1 MRIMLTGAFG
11 QLGHSLTNVL
21 NKKHDLILT
30 GREIPASKKGIKL
43 NIQNKIHLNEI
54 IQSTEPDIIINLAA
68 MTNVDDC
75 EVNPTLAREINIA
88 GVQNIIESFSGKII
102 QISTDYVFDGKNGP
116 YSESDEV
123 SPVSI
128 YGQTKL
134 NAEKI
139 LLENNN
145 NHLIIRGNVL
155 YDYNPYIKSSFL
167 NWVIQ
172 SLQNGNEINVA
183 NDIFN
188 NPTWSRSMADIIK
201 ICLSNDING
210 ILHWGDKDYISRYD
224 FAKIISEKFSL
235 KSSLIKPISSS
246 ELGLIASRPL
256 NSGLI
261 SEKAIKLLNV
271 LQPSID
277 DCLNEILQKK
287 I

>member
-134 NAEKI
+134 DAEKI
-139 LLENNN
+139 LLESNN

-246 ELGLIASRPL
+246 ELGLIAPRPL

>member
-201 ICLSNDING
+201 ICLSNDVNG

-246 ELGLIASRPL
+246 ELGLIAPRPL

>member
-134 NAEKI
+134 DAEKI
-139 LLENNN
+139 LLESNN

-201 ICLSNDING
+201 ICLSNDVNG

-246 ELGLIASRPL
+246 ELGLIAPRPL

>member
-1 MRIMLTGAFG
+1 MLTGAFG

-261 SEKAIKLLNV
+261 SEKAIKLFNV

>member
-261 SEKAIKLLNV
+261 SEKAIKLFNV